1 MIMDDTDRIMASEPV
16 VCAAIG
22 AVEIGLSVISLFV
35 TSRPQRATYEE
46 CRQHYGYCVPTFNM
60 LEMVLGKSHSS

>member
-1 MIMDDTDRIMASEPV
+1 MEGMNIMASEPV

-22 AVEIGLSVISLFV
+22 VVEIALSVISLFV

-46 CRQHYGYCVPTFNM
+46 CRQHYGYLVPTMNM
-60 LEMVLGKSHSS
+60 LEVALGKSYSC